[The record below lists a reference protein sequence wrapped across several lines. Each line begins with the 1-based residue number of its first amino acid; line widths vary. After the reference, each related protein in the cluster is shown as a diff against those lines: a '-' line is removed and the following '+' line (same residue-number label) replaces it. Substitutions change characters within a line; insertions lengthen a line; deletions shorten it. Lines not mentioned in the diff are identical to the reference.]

1 MPTVLISTHTVS
13 GYSQFLSIRN
23 ISVPITV
30 TNLYSSVFDYPSQDE
45 LTADDE
51 GWYRALS
58 TTSYCR
64 FKVYLNPYGEKN
76 HTFYYRA
83 TFKYLS
89 AVVSKLSFDYILFH
103 GSGSGFTATIDPDVE
118 YTYSNINQFTVGYEL
133 DYSNIYANTNGEGN
147 ETDVYVKNLM
157 VIDITDLC
165 EAYPSFGAL
174 SVAEK
179 KAILNTLPY
188 IEFQENFT
196 ITHEYLESLDINLDS
211 MCLMPVLIY

>member
-1 MPTVLISTHTVS
+1 MD
-13 GYSQFLSIRN
+13 YASQN
-23 ISVPITV
+23 
-30 TNLYSSVFDYPSQDE
+30 E

-58 TTSYCR
+58 TTSYGR
-64 FKVYLNPYGEKN
+64 FKVCLNPYGKKG

-89 AVVSKLSFDYILFH
+89 DVVSKLSFDFILYR
-103 GSGSGFTATIDPDVE
+103 GVGSGFTSSIAPGTE
-118 YTYSNINQFTVGYEL
+118 YIYSNVTQFTAGEEL

-165 EAYPSFGAL
+165 ESYPSFGAL
-174 SVAEK
+174 PTSEK
-179 KAILNTLPY
+179 KAILDSLPY

-211 MCLMPVLIY
+211 MCLLPVLIY

>member
-1 MPTVLISTHTVS
+1 MV
-13 GYSQFLSIRN
+13 RN

-30 TNLYSSVFDYPSQDE
+30 TNLYSSVFDYPSQNE

-51 GWYRALS
+51 GWYRAMNN
-58 TTSYCR
+58 TAYGR
-64 FKVYLNPYGEKN
+64 FRVTLNPYGKKG

-89 AVVSKLSFDYILFH
+89 EVVNSLSFDFILYRGI
-103 GSGSGFTATIDPDVE
+103 GSGITATLDPGVE
-118 YTYSNINQFTVGYEL
+118 YTYSNVTQFTAGEEL
-133 DYSNIYANTNGEGN
+133 DYSNIYAKTNGEGN

-179 KAILNTLPY
+179 KAILDSLPY